1 MLKILWFVYLLKAL
15 GIAHI
20 SWQFLII
27 ITAVIATWLIA
38 ILVLIFKLLK

>member
-20 SWQFLII
+20 SWQFLV
-27 ITAVIATWLIA
+27 ITAAMAVVLLIA
-38 ILVLIFKLLK
+38 ILVLIFKLLE

>member
-27 ITAVIATWLIA
+27 VVAVVATWLIA
-38 ILVLIFKLLK
+38 ILVLIFKFLK

>member
-27 ITAVIATWLIA
+27 IAAVVATWLIA
-38 ILVLIFKLLK
+38 ILVLIFKFLK

>member
-27 ITAVIATWLIA
+27 IATWLIA
-38 ILVLIFKLLK
+38 ILVLIFKFLK

>member
-27 ITAVIATWLIA
+27 IVAVVATWLIA
-38 ILVLIFKLLK
+38 ILVLIFKFLK

>member
-15 GIAHI
+15 GIARI

-27 ITAVIATWLIA
+27 TAATTAVLLIA

>member
-27 ITAVIATWLIA
+27 IVAVVATWLIA
-38 ILVLIFKLLK
+38 IFVLIIALKK

>member
-20 SWQFLII
+20 SWQFWVIAAPDIIALLII
-27 ITAVIATWLIA
+27 
-38 ILVLIFKLLK
+38 ILVLIFVFLK

>member
-20 SWQFLII
+20 SWQFLV
-27 ITAVIATWLIA
+27 ITAAVLVALLIA